1 MEGVIYLLRHYVSG
15 WDFHHVCATCK
26 ALRSFATLNSKLWSK
41 KHECWPP
48 LFKLPMGITGLEIH
62 INSWFGYVTLMQMET
77 PTTINAVRI
86 NVKDDEKAIRF
97 QFPGSIRSLELR
109 SSGTMK
115 FTPPPSLRVL
125 KMSVRDRH
133 FINVDTA
140 TLPELLIRLEFPRT
154 FNQPVD
160 LRYLKHLR
168 VVKFGYDFCKEWS
181 HIKLPPCLR
190 VLRLGHKFNH
200 APKSTDLPEGL
211 RKLKFGQIFNQ
222 PLDGLKLPP
231 NLKKLM
237 FLRDFNQPLSKV
249 HFPASFEELVV
260 GIYFRHTV
268 HLPPGAKLT
277 EYKQRIKPWPW
288 WM

>member
-1 MEGVIYLLRHYVSG
+1 MEGVIYLLRPHVSG
-15 WDFHHVCATCK
+15 RDFQHVCATCK
-26 ALRSFATLNSKLWSK
+26 ALRSFATLNRKLWTK

-48 LFKLPMGITGLEIH
+48 SIVLPLGITGLEIH
-62 INSWFGYVTLMQMET
+62 INSWFDYATLRNIEI
-77 PTTINAVRI
+77 PTTVKSVRV
-86 NVKDDEKAIRF
+86 NGKGDEKTIEL
-97 QFPGSIRSLELR
+97 QFPESVRSLELR

-115 FTPPPSLRVL
+115 FSPPSSLRVL
-125 KMSVRDRH
+125 KMSVRDRF
-133 FINVDTA
+133 FININT
-140 TLPELLIRLEFPRT
+140 TTFPEFLIRLEFPRT

-168 VVKFGYDFCKEWS
+168 VLKFGYDFCMDWS
-181 HIKLPPCLR
+181 HIKLPSCLR

-222 PLDGLKLPP
+222 PLDGLRLPP
-231 NLKKLM
+231 NLKTLM

-249 HFPASFEELVV
+249 HFPASFEKLVV
-260 GIYFRHTV
+260 GTYFRHTV
-268 HLPPGAKLT
+268 HLPSGVKLAV
-277 EYKQRIKPWPW
+277 YKPRIKPWPW